1 MLYLYNTILLV
12 LLVFLSLVM
21 ASGLASA
28 DIGVG
33 VTGTIAMIDASG
45 SEKEPTTSG
54 ETTTTSVD
62 NRAVYGSVF
71 IEAIADNG
79 FTMGVAYNPFSAD
92 VSDDV
97 HERTETSVAG
107 SGEGVTGSNTRKA
120 SAEVE
125 NYRTLYMEIP
135 VSTMFIKLGLS
146 QIDVNTTEN
155 ALTNG
160 GTYGDAT
167 LDGYNIGI
175 GVRQDKGSYY
185 YKASIDYV
193 DFEDL
198 SLSSTT
204 NNSITADL
212 DLTEINFSVG
222 KTF

>member
-1 MLYLYNTILLV
+1 MKLKKYISV
-12 LLVFLSLVM
+12 VFSGLVM
-21 ASGLASA
+21 SLGLASA

-33 VTGTIAMIDASG
+33 VTGTLAMIDASG
-45 SEKEPTTSG
+45 SEKEPTSG
-54 ETTTTSVD
+54 STETTSTSVD

-71 IEAIADNG
+71 IESISDNG
-79 FTMGVAYNPFSAD
+79 FVVGVAYNPFSAD
-92 VSDDV
+92 VSGDV
-97 HERTETSVAG
+97 HERTETSEAG

-135 VSTMFIKLGLS
+135 VSTMFVKLGLS

-204 NNSITADL
+204 NNSIAADL
-212 DLTEINFSVG
+212 DVTEINFSIG
-222 KTF
+222 KKY